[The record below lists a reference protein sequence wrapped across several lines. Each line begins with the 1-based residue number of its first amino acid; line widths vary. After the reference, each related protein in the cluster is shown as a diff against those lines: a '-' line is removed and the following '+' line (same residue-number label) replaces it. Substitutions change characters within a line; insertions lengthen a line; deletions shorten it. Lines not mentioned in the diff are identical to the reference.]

1 MSITNR
7 KIKILITDDS
17 LTARNFLVKIFSFD
31 PEVEIVGT
39 ATDGIEAI
47 EFVRKNKPDII
58 TMDINMPRLDGF
70 EATLKIM
77 QENPVPIVIVSGDY
91 NTTDTAKTFKALECG
106 AVAIL
111 PRPVGVGN
119 PDFDETVHHFVS
131 NVKLLSEVKVIRRW
145 NRVYDTNSASVHDDV
160 AVSSRS
166 IEDVNQP
173 IRIIAIGASAG
184 GPLVLQQILKNIP
197 SNISVP
203 VIIVQ
208 HLDIGF
214 AQGYA
219 DWLNIQ
225 SNIPVEIAKD
235 GDILTA
241 GIAYMAPGNHHI
253 GVKAFNTI
261 LISNDSK
268 EKGHRPSVAFM
279 FRSLRHVFHNQ
290 VLAIILSGMGDDGA
304 EELKLLRDKGA
315 ITIAQDFD
323 SSLIHGMPGEAIR
336 LGAASYILS
345 PNQIIQFI
353 KKNVLLSIK

>member
-1 MSITNR
+1 MTNR
-7 KIKILITDDS
+7 KIKILIADDS
-17 LTARNFLVKIFSFD
+17 LTVRNFLVKVFSLD
-31 PEVEIVGT
+31 PGIEVIGT
-39 ATDGIEAI
+39 AIDGQEAI
-47 EFVRKNKPDII
+47 EFVKKNRPDII

-77 QENPVPIVIVSGDY
+77 QENPIPIVIVSGDY

-119 PDFDETVHHFVS
+119 PDFDETVHRFVS

-145 NRVYDTNSASVHDDV
+145 NRIYNSSVTQENPNTIKD
-160 AVSSRS
+160 
-166 IEDVNQP
+166 ITQP
-173 IRIIAIGASAG
+173 IRIITLGASAG

-203 VIIVQ
+203 ILIVQ
-208 HLDIGF
+208 HLDVEF

-225 SNIPVEIAKD
+225 SNIPIKIAKD

-241 GIAYMAPGNHHI
+241 GVAYMAPGNHHI
-253 GVKAFNTI
+253 GVKAYNTI
-261 LISNDSK
+261 LVSKDSK

-279 FRSLRHVFHNQ
+279 FRSVREVFRNQ

-304 EELKLLRDKGA
+304 EELKLLKDKGA

-336 LGAASYILS
+336 IGAASYILS
-345 PNQIIQFI
+345 PDQIIQFI
-353 KKNVLLSIK
+353 KRNVSLSIK

>member
-1 MSITNR
+1 MTKR
-7 KIKILITDDS
+7 KIRILITDDS
-17 LTARNFLVKIFSFD
+17 LTVRNFLVKIFSSD
-31 PEVEIVGT
+31 PDVEIVGT
-39 ATDGIEAI
+39 ASDGIEAI
-47 EFVRKNKPDII
+47 EFVKKNKPDII

-77 QENPVPIVIVSGDY
+77 QENPIPIVIVSGDY
-91 NTTDTAKTFKALECG
+91 NTTDTVKTFKALECG

-111 PRPVGVGN
+111 PRPVGIGN
-119 PDFDETVHHFVS
+119 PGFDETVHHFIS

-145 NRVYDTNSASVHDDV
+145 NRIYNSSVSLEDPT
-160 AVSSRS
+160 S
-166 IEDVNQP
+166 IKDINQP
-173 IRIIAIGASAG
+173 IRIIIIGASAG

-203 VIIVQ
+203 IIIVQ
-208 HLDIGF
+208 HLDTEF

-225 SNIPVEIAKD
+225 SNIPVKIAKD

-241 GIAYMAPGNHHI
+241 GVAYMAPGNHHI

-261 LISNDSK
+261 MVSKETK
-268 EKGHRPSVAFM
+268 EKGHRPAVAFL
-279 FRSLRHVFHNQ
+279 FRSVRFVFRNQ
-290 VLAIILSGMGDDGA
+290 VMAIILSGMGDDGA
-304 EELKLLRDKGA
+304 EELKILKDIGA
-315 ITIAQDFD
+315 VTIAQDFE

-345 PNQIIQFI
+345 PHQIIQFI
-353 KKNVLLSIK
+353 NKNISLSTK

>member
-1 MSITNR
+1 MPMTNR

-17 LTARNFLVKIFSFD
+17 LTVRNFLVKIFSFD

-47 EFVRKNKPDII
+47 EFVKKNKPDII
-58 TMDINMPRLDGF
+58 IMDINMPRMDGF

-77 QENPVPIVIVSGDY
+77 QENPIPIVIVSGDY

-111 PRPVGVGN
+111 PRPVGLGN
-119 PDFDETVHHFVS
+119 PDFEEAIQQFVS

-145 NRVYDTNSASVHDDV
+145 NRTYNPSVALEEPASIKDTS
-160 AVSSRS
+160 
-166 IEDVNQP
+166 QP
-173 IRIIAIGASAG
+173 IRIIVIGASAG

-197 SNISVP
+197 SNISIP
-203 VIIVQ
+203 IIIVQ
-208 HLDIGF
+208 HLDIEF
-214 AQGYA
+214 AQGYV
-219 DWLNIQ
+219 DWLSIQ
-225 SNIPVEIAKD
+225 SNIPIKIAKD

-241 GIAYMAPGNHHI
+241 GVAYMAPGDHHI

-261 LISNDSK
+261 LVTKDSK
-268 EKGHRPSVAFM
+268 EKGHRPAVSFLFKSVRSV
-279 FRSLRHVFHNQ
+279 FRNQ
-290 VLAIILSGMGDDGA
+290 VMAIILSGMGDDGA
-304 EELKLLRDKGA
+304 EELKILKDIGA
-315 ITIAQDFD
+315 ITIAQDFE

-336 LGAASYILS
+336 LGAAGYILS

-353 KKNVLLSIK
+353 KRNVSFIN